1 MIETEQATTTEPD
14 PTITA
19 TDNLAI
25 ARRYL
30 EAIEHGAEGG
40 ALSEFFAKDVVQEEF
55 PNRLSPI
62 GQHRNLQAL
71 LDAARKGKK
80 VISHQKYDVLNA
92 IADGDR
98 VAMEVF
104 WSGLLAIPLE
114 GLPANS
120 QLRAHVS
127 IFFEF
132 RDGKICRQHNYDC
145 FDPWWV

>member
-1 MIETEQATTTEPD
+1 MIETEQD
-14 PTITA
+14 ITITA

-30 EAIEHGAEGG
+30 EAIENGAEGA
-40 ALSEFFAKDVVQEEF
+40 ALAEFFTKDVVQEEF

-71 LDAARKGKK
+71 LDSARKGKK
-80 VISHQKYDVLNA
+80 IISHQKYDVLNA

-98 VAMEVF
+98 VSMEVF
-104 WSGLLAIPLE
+104 WSGLLAVSLE

-127 IFFEF
+127 IFLEF

>member
-1 MIETEQATTTEPD
+1 MIETEQD
-14 PTITA
+14 NTITA
-19 TDNLAI
+19 TENLAI

-30 EAIEHGAEGG
+30 EAIEHGAEGA
-40 ALSEFFAKDVVQEEF
+40 ALAEFFTKDVVQEEF

-80 VISHQKYDVLNA
+80 IISHQKYDVLNA
-92 IADGDR
+92 IADGEQ
-98 VAMEVF
+98 VALEVF
-104 WSGLLAIPLE
+104 WTGKLAIAVE

-120 QLRAHVS
+120 ELRAHVS

-132 RDGKICRQHNYDC
+132 KNDKIARQHNYDC
-145 FDPWWV
+145 FDPRWV

>member
-1 MIETEQATTTEPD
+1 MIETEQVTTEQVT
-14 PTITA
+14 TIEA

-30 EAIEHGAEGG
+30 EAVENGAEGA
-40 ALSEFFAKDVVQEEF
+40 ALAEFFTKDVVQEEF

-71 LDAARKGKK
+71 LESARKGKK
-80 VISHQKYDVLNA
+80 IISHQKYDVLNA
-92 IADGDR
+92 IVDGDN
-98 VAMEVF
+98 VALEVF
-104 WSGLLAIPLE
+104 WSGLLAVPVE

-127 IFFEF
+127 IFLQF